1 MVSIQGILTTLFGFY
16 DTVFQPILSLG
27 PYISLTIF
35 SGMLAGV
42 FSIIYWILLDIEK
55 NKELKEKISNT
66 QEKMKEAR
74 KNDDTDKASD
84 HMQKTMELNQKM
96 MMLNFKPMIATMV
109 FVGLIFPW
117 LGATFAPSVELTQI
131 ENTTY
136 TGNFTFAGDTNRI
149 TVMNETEPI
158 LQIKGNEVRE
168 GEEFEYQGIEWEFK
182 NFGEGGG
189 GYFGFGGSNGTIAKI
204 TAVFVPLP
212 FSIPLAGTAL
222 NWLGFYILIAMP
234 LTFIFRKALGV
245 Q

>member
-1 MVSIQGILTTLFGFY
+1 MVSIQGILTALFGFY
-16 DTVFQPILSLG
+16 DTLFQPVLSLG
-27 PYISLTIF
+27 PYLSLAVF
-35 SGMLAGV
+35 SAMLAGV

-55 NKELKEKISNT
+55 NKKLKEKISNT

-74 KNDDTDKASD
+74 KNDKTDKASE

-117 LGATFAPSVELTQI
+117 LGATFAPSVELTQVD
-131 ENTTY
+131 NTTY
-136 TGNFTFAGDTNRI
+136 TGNFTFAGETSMI
-149 TVMNETEPI
+149 TVMNETDPV
-158 LQIKGNEVRE
+158 LQINGDEVRE
-168 GEEFEYQGIEWEFK
+168 GEKFDQHGIEWEFK

-189 GYFGFGGSNGTIAKI
+189 GYFGFGGTSGITAKI

-212 FSIPLAGTAL
+212 FSIPLAGNAL